1 MKGFQ
6 SPNHTQAPNDL
17 FDELLPSLSSSELKV
32 LMVIIRRTLGY
43 HRRHT
48 RLSLRNMQS
57 LTGIKHR
64 NTITKAA
71 ASLEKKGLLTRTSD
85 GVSEWTIH
93 WRDTNDDPPQVGVGA
108 GALIEPPEGVSG
120 EEIEPEVVQS
130 VNQSGASIEPPS
142 SKERRK
148 ENNKE
153 NDSSSFTF
161 VQGKDAITIWCEA
174 LVYAKM
180 ELNRQF
186 FTRWLQDTYC
196 FNRDGCTFKIAAP
209 DDHARDLLEDRATA
223 TMQNL
228 LAGIIGQPATI
239 IWEVR

>member
-48 RLSLRNMQS
+48 RLSLREMQR

-71 ASLEKKGLLTRTSD
+71 ASLEEKGLVSRVSD

-93 WRDTNDDPPQVGVGA
+93 WRDTNDDPPHMGVGA
-108 GALIEPPEGVSG
+108 GALIEPPERVSG
-120 EEIEPEVVQS
+120 EEIEPEVVQK
-130 VNQSGASIEPPS
+130 VNQSGALDEPPS
-142 SKERRK
+142 SKERK
-148 ENNKE
+148 EINNKE
-153 NDSSSFTF
+153 IDSLSSPSREQDTW
-161 VQGKDAITIWCEA
+161 VQA
-174 LVYAKM
+174 LVYAKR
-180 ELNRQF
+180 ELNKHF
-186 FTRWLQDTYC
+186 FTTWLQNTYC
-196 FNRDGCTFKIAAP
+196 IEQSNSTFRIAAP

-239 IWEVR
+239 IWEVV